1 MIYEDKNILVIN
13 KQAGLEV
20 YDLETELKKKYR
32 KIQLAHRLD
41 KDTSGLI
48 ILAKNEKV
56 YEWLKE
62 QFRTRRVKK
71 TYRAIASGVLKP
83 EFGRPTGTVSAPI
96 GRHPRDARKRV
107 AGGQATGEKR
117 EATTHY
123 QILENFKNHTYL
135 EVRPQTGRTHQIRV
149 HLQHLGYPVLG
160 DKLYA
165 PIRKSDIFAKRQMLH
180 AYKLKFV
187 LPDGGEKEFIAPLPS
202 DFKKALA
209 ELE

>member
-13 KQAGLEV
+13 KQSGLEV
-20 YDLETELKKKYR
+20 YDLEAELKKEYR
-32 KIQLAHRLD
+32 KVHLAHRLD

-48 ILAKNEKV
+48 ILAKNEKS
-56 YEWLKE
+56 YEWIKE
-62 QFRTRRVKK
+62 QFKERLVKK

-83 EFGRPTGTVSAPI
+83 EAGRPTGTISAPI

-107 AGGQATGEKR
+107 AGGHATGEKR
-117 EATTHY
+117 EAITHY
-123 QILENFKNHTYL
+123 KILENLKNHTYL

-149 HLQHLGYPVLG
+149 HLQYVGHPILG

-165 PIRKSDIFAKRQMLH
+165 PSRKSDTLIKRQMLH

-187 LPDGGEKEFIAPLPS
+187 LPDGKEKDFTAPLPS
-202 DFKKALA
+202 DFKKVLA
-209 ELE
+209 ELK